1 VSAEGHDVE
10 GILHGPLVSIQP
22 GNVVVLVAQPGPSY
36 GRMLE
41 VESAL
46 HEIGATVISYG
57 PDSDLDEVLAPI
69 VNVVPLQWLA
79 YHVSRKLGVDA
90 DSFRRDEPRYAA
102 AQSKFTL

>member
-22 GNVVVLVAQPGPSY
+22 ATAVVLVAQRGASY
-36 GRMLE
+36 ERMLE
-41 VESAL
+41 LESAL
-46 HEIGATVISYG
+46 REIGATVILYAPG
-57 PDSDLDEVLAPI
+57 SDVDEVLAPI

-90 DSFRRDEPRYAA
+90 DSFRRDQPRYAA
-102 AQSKFTL
+102 AQSKF